1 MSVGYG
7 IQYQVSLNFKSVF
20 LMIMVVKVKVAQS
33 RPILGDPMDCTV
45 HEILQARILE
55 WVTFPFSRGSLQCRD
70 RTQVSHYSLVVLH
83 RLLIAVASFAAE
95 HGL

>member
-70 RTQVSHYSLVVLH
+70 RTQVSH
-83 RLLIAVASFAAE
+83 IADGFFTSRATREAQEYCS
-95 HGL
+95 G